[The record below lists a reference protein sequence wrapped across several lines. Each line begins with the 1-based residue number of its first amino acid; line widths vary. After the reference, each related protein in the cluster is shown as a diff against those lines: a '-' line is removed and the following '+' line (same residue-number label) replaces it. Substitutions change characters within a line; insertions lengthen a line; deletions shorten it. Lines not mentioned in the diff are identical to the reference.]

1 MSTASWI
8 HELDLD
14 AVRGWDGHVASAGF
28 TDAGLARQIQE
39 LFHWPP
45 IPAASPP
52 ALGRRRGPRDVPL
65 EGASAAPAPN
75 RTGPPCLHQRYTQFE
90 RPQDGCWLITTQTN
104 DDTATIRGGPPA
116 AGCDSLP
123 PRGWSAVGSTE

>member
-1 MSTASWI
+1 MSTATCLSHSHEDHVVRVRHSGKPAWI

-45 IPAASPP
+45 IPAAPPP
-52 ALGRRRGPRDVPL
+52 ALGRRRGPRDVPP
-65 EGASAAPAPN
+65 ERASARRQL
-75 RTGPPCLHQRYTQFE
+75 RTEPGHRACTS
-90 RPQDGCWLITTQTN
+90 
-104 DDTATIRGGPPA
+104 DTPSSSDPRMA
-116 AGCDSLP
+116 AG
-123 PRGWSAVGSTE
+123 